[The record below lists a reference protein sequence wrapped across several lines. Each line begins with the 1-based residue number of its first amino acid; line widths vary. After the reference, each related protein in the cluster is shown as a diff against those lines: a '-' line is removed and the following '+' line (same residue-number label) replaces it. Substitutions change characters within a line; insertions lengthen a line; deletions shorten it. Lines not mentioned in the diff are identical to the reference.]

1 VLLTVQEL
9 ATFVGGQFASETDGA
24 KRIKGAA
31 GIMDAEEGDVTFFS
45 NAKYLSGLRKC
56 LATAALVPREFREAI
71 RPVAIRVENPSVAFA
86 RLLEKFAPAPV
97 QLPGGV
103 HPTAVIGRNVEI
115 GEGARIEAFAVLED
129 GAKVGARTV
138 LGAFGYLGHNARVGA
153 DCRIAARVTINARCV
168 VGDRAVLHSGVV
180 LGSDGFGYEMS
191 EGRQTKVPQTGIVQ
205 VDNDVEIGANTTID
219 RARFGRT
226 WIGEGTKIDNLV
238 QIAHNVVIGKH
249 CIIVAQ
255 TGIAGS
261 ARLGN
266 YVTLAGQS
274 AVVGHVEIGDHVT
287 AGARSGMSKDFGP
300 NQVVWGAPAKPIGEA
315 RAEVAALRHLPRLLR
330 RVNRLEQISDS
341 GGKTSPA
348 ES

>member
-1 VLLTVQEL
+1 
-9 ATFVGGQFASETDGA
+9 
-24 KRIKGAA
+24 
-31 GIMDAEEGDVTFFS
+31 M
-45 NAKYLSGLRKC
+45 
-56 LATAALVPREFREAI
+56 
-71 RPVAIRVENPSVAFA
+71 
-86 RLLEKFAPAPV
+86 
-97 QLPGGV
+97 
-103 HPTAVIGRNVEI
+103 
-115 GEGARIEAFAVLED
+115 
-129 GAKVGARTV
+129 
-138 LGAFGYLGHNARVGA
+138 
-153 DCRIAARVTINARCV
+153 
-168 VGDRAVLHSGVV
+168 
-180 LGSDGFGYEMS
+180 
-191 EGRQTKVPQTGIVQ
+191 KVPQTGIVQ

-274 AVVGHVEIGDHVT
+274 AVVGHVEVSDHIIG
-287 AGARSGMSKDFGP
+287 GARTAITKEFTP
-300 NQVVWGAPAKPIGEA
+300 NQVLWGAPAKPIGEA
-315 RAEVAALRHLPRLLR
+315 KAEVAALRHLPKLLR

-341 GGKTSPA
+341 GGKTSPP